1 MPRDECQNQQH
12 DAEGGEVPKVLFRRS
27 CRGSDDGKKNRD
39 SEKIYREQLLTRTTE
54 NVGAID
60 VPAARRA
67 IRLPVSPEPAAT
79 VGFATAARALNSA
92 HTELYN
98 SLVWRRGEKVQ
109 RVCIPAYHRCMPGLL
124 TLRGLVVELPT
135 PAGWVRPVNEVS
147 LRIAEGEAVGLVGES
162 GSGKTMM
169 ALAMMGLLPLGA
181 RVKGEARFEEGKE
194 VDEKRR
200 AAIELTKL
208 TESEWRA
215 VRGRDI
221 AMVFQEPMTAL
232 NPVMRV
238 GAQIEEA
245 VRAHEPKLAR
255 EDVRQRMLESLRRAA
270 VPEPETRAEQ
280 FPHQLSGGLRQRA
293 MIAMALAG
301 GPRLLIADEPT
312 TALDVT
318 VQKQILDLLDRLRRE
333 LRLGLLFITHDLGVV
348 AQVADRIAVM
358 YAGRMVE
365 EGPVGDVLRA
375 PRHPYTQG
383 LLAASPTLERG
394 KLAPIPG
401 TVPQLTALPP
411 GCAFEPRCAVRV
423 AECVTRVPEMKDAG
437 AEHGARCVL
446 V

>member
-1 MPRDECQNQQH
+1 MPGNRGHHRQNERESHDTSRVLARRSARSESKPDKKKNNRDEINGDQFLILSAQ
-12 DAEGGEVPKVLFRRS
+12 R
-27 CRGSDDGKKNRD
+27 
-39 SEKIYREQLLTRTTE
+39 
-54 NVGAID
+54 VGAID
-60 VPAARRA
+60 VPATGRA
-67 IRLPVSPEPAAT
+67 VRLPVSPEPSAT
-79 VGFATAARALNSA
+79 VRFATAARALNSA

-109 RVCIPAYHRCMPGLL
+109 RVCVPAYHRCMPDLL
-124 TLRGLVVELPT
+124 TLRELMVELPT

-181 RVKGEARFEEGKE
+181 RVSGEAR
-194 VDEKRR
+194 
-200 AAIELTKL
+200 IEASAGRNATSLTRL
-208 TESEWRA
+208 TETQWRE

-245 VRAHEPKLAR
+245 VRAHEPKLTSD
-255 EDVRQRMLESLRRAA
+255 DVRRRMLESLRRAA

-301 GPRLLIADEPT
+301 VPRLLIADEPT

-358 YAGRMVE
+358 YAGRIVE
-365 EGPVGDVLRA
+365 EGPVSDVLRA

-423 AECVTRVPEMKDAG
+423 AECVKRVPEMKDAG